1 MLESFGRMVE
11 RILGQ
16 TGRKRVSLG
25 NVVARAVKQCLE
37 TLRLVVLFFF
47 LTTFAIFFFFT
58 FKYLFNHFVHMI
70 SLTKGTKLSE
80 LAIYL

>member
-11 RILGQ
+11 RVLGQ
-16 TGRKRVSLG
+16 DGRKRVSLG

-47 LTTFAIFFFFT
+47 LTTLAFFFHFQIP
-58 FKYLFNHFVHMI
+58 FQSFCPYDIFNKRDKTI
-70 SLTKGTKLSE
+70 
-80 LAIYL
+80 